1 MGQRKRS
8 ERTTSISIDRF
19 WNQVC
24 PTFPSQNLAIKNE
37 FFELFG
43 AYQEGGRSSFY
54 KRLCTRVSLQNAVR
68 DKIHPETRTSCTES
82 ALSRWQE
89 LWAWILWT
97 WVKLDYWQKEQESGR
112 IGYVS
117 SIAGN
122 RMQWPKKMWQKHGAD
137 FELQSSELWGNKNE
151 PNAQLQIQLIGFE
164 WFWKEICPTFPSESL
179 YVDLFF
185 WVILGSSYHDMIVSY
200 EPKMVWGFNLYVNV
214 TEHDWQKRA
223 IGFPVWPNASQINHY
238 KLHFRFASA
247 KWNAATKCSAR
258 PLTTKREWNA
268 TRSPK
273 IRSFKH
279 FFDHIWKI
287 KKSWAMYC
295 F

>member
-8 ERTTSISIDRF
+8 ERTTSISIGRF

-24 PTFPSQNLAIKNE
+24 PTFPSQNLAIKNK

-122 RMQWPKKMWQKHGAD
+122 RMQWPKKNVTKARRWFRTAIVRAMGQQKRTKRTTSNSIGR
-137 FELQSSELWGNKNE
+137 FWMVLKGN
-151 PNAQLQIQLIGFE
+151 LSHVS
-164 WFWKEICPTFPSESL
+164 FWKSLRWFVFLSYSGFILPRHDCELRAKNGLRVQPIC
-179 YVDLFF
+179 
-185 WVILGSSYHDMIVSY
+185 
-200 EPKMVWGFNLYVNV
+200 
-214 TEHDWQKRA
+214 
-223 IGFPVWPNASQINHY
+223 
-238 KLHFRFASA
+238 
-247 KWNAATKCSAR
+247 
-258 PLTTKREWNA
+258 
-268 TRSPK
+268 
-273 IRSFKH
+273 
-279 FFDHIWKI
+279 
-287 KKSWAMYC
+287 
-295 F
+295 